1 MSAKPRD
8 ISELLQ
14 KRRQRIRSWVKQD
27 SHPLVVDQVREA
39 HAALGAMDQLL
50 REIAPSMSRLLVDSK
65 NREQELQLERDE
77 QKKRNQDKA
86 RQLRLEAQQ
95 EQDPEHAE
103 FLEAMA
109 RSYEFHID
117 LPDTS
122 DLRFAGTLLTAAKLY
137 GSADQVSRSRDAEAI
152 KTLGLKAVTTA
163 GKWALKLTPIRQEDL
178 QDLKEAW
185 EALKDLTE
193 PLDDLTAVLEAG
205 KLRRSQVDAASS
217 LFERLQMIRE
227 LAEAWCRVALQEPF
241 FAQAIGVDDVDAAW
255 QERLQRARQD
265 WAS

>member
-1 MSAKPRD
+1 MTAKPRD
-8 ISELLQ
+8 ISDLLQ
-14 KRRQRIRSWVKQD
+14 KRRQRLQSWVRQD
-27 SHPLVVDQVREA
+27 SHPLVVHQVREA

-50 REIAPSMSRLLVDSK
+50 RDIAPSMSRLLVDSK
-65 NREQELQLERDE
+65 NRERELQLERED
-77 QKKRNQDKA
+77 QKKRNQEKA
-86 RQLRLEAQQ
+86 HQLRLEAQQ
-95 EQDPEHAE
+95 EQDLEHAE
-103 FLEAMA
+103 LLEALA

-217 LFERLQMIRE
+217 LFERLQVIRE

-241 FAQAIGVDDVDAAW
+241 FSEAIGVHDVDAAW
-255 QERLQRARQD
+255 QESLQRSRQD
-265 WAS
+265 WSS